1 MREVEVGDEG
11 RTSEGF
17 DGGVTASTV
26 SMLGSVDIVVV
37 VAVGDVRWHF
47 SSDDPT
53 VEPV

>member
-17 DGGVTASTV
+17 EGGVTASAV
-26 SMLGSVDIVVV
+26 SMLGSVDIVVIV
-37 VAVGDVRWHF
+37 VRDVHWHF